1 MAREPHPLVGW
12 EVTPTGYATFAAV
25 LAAII
30 AGVCIGEFEPDTP
43 LGRWLATDTGL
54 FSYWFI
60 CAAVI
65 SVAQMVLHVLG
76 FPSAT
81 KRPADKR

>member
-1 MAREPHPLVGW
+1 MARAPHPFVGW
-12 EVTPTGYATFAAV
+12 EVTATGYATFGVV

-30 AGVCIGEFEPDTP
+30 GGVYLGEFAPDTA

-60 CAAVI
+60 CAAVVSI
-65 SVAQMVLHVLG
+65 AQMVLHVFG
-76 FPSAT
+76 YPSAR
-81 KRPADKR
+81 KRAPGK

>member
-30 AGVCIGEFEPDTP
+30 AGVCIGEFAPDTP

-54 FSYWFI
+54 FSFWFI

-76 FPSAT
+76 YPSAT
-81 KRPADKR
+81 KRPAGKR